1 MKKFLIIF
9 LVLMLLGGGGAG
21 AWFYLNGQDAAA
33 SEEAEAESQEP
44 PAPPVYVEFNPIQL
58 PLLGEDGI
66 EQTITIVVALEV
78 PDDSAGDTVI
88 AMSPRLND
96 AYMTRLYGGLHSH
109 DLLLENGI
117 IDVGRLKGRIVE
129 ASASVLGE
137 GVVLDALV
145 QMVAQRRE

>member
-1 MKKFLIIF
+1 MKRFLIIF

-21 AWFYLNGQDAAA
+21 AWFYMNGQDAAA
-33 SEEAEAESQEP
+33 AEEADAEEAEP

-58 PLLGEDGI
+58 PLLGENGI

-78 PDDSAGDTVI
+78 PDDAAGDTVI